1 MIPPPEKDAI
11 VLLPSTFGWIGLVG
25 CGDVLKQL
33 TLGHATEH
41 AATMAILPEL
51 RAGIACGHRAPG
63 GQRAT
68 GGQWNPKLIERLKAY
83 LAGEP
88 VDFRDVRV
96 DSGPL
101 GTFSRR
107 VIRACREIA
116 HGQTAD
122 YGELA
127 ARSGYPGAARA
138 VGNCMA
144 SNRIALVIPCHRVV
158 RADGSPGGFSAVGGS
173 AMKGRLLALE
183 KAGSR
188 YQ

>member
-1 MIPPPEKDAI
+1 MIPFPEEDAI
-11 VLLPSTFGWIGLVG
+11 VVLPSKFGWIALVG

-33 TLGHATEH
+33 TLGHATED
-41 AATMAILPEL
+41 AAC
-51 RAGIACGHRAPG
+51 IACGHIPVGRRAVG
-63 GQRAT
+63 GT
-68 GGQWNPKLIERLKAY
+68 WNPRLIERLKAY

-88 VDFRDVRV
+88 VDFRDVCV

-116 HGQTAD
+116 HGQTAS

-127 ARSGYPGAARA
+127 AGAGYPGAARA

-144 SNRIALVIPCHRVV
+144 SNRIALVIPCHRIV
-158 RADGSPGGFSAVGGS
+158 RADGSPGGFSAAGGS
-173 AMKGRLLALE
+173 TLKGRLLALE
-183 KAGSR
+183 KAGNR
-188 YQ
+188 RQ

>member
-1 MIPPPEKDAI
+1 MTPPPEEDAI
-11 VLLPSTFGWIGLVG
+11 VVLPSTFGWIALVG

-41 AATMAILPEL
+41 AATMAVEPEL
-51 RAGIACGHRAPG
+51 RAGIAGGHISVG
-63 GQRAT
+63 HRAT
-68 GGQWNPKLIERLKAY
+68 GGPWNPQLIERLKAY
-83 LAGEP
+83 LAGEA

-107 VIRACREIA
+107 VIRVCREIA
-116 HGQTAD
+116 HGQTAS

-127 ARSGYPGAARA
+127 ARSGYLGAARA

-158 RADGSPGGFSAVGGS
+158 RADGSPGRFSAAGGS

-183 KAGSR
+183 KAGNR
-188 YQ
+188 HQ